1 MPSPWYCFPLC
12 DTFFYYFLLFGENLL
27 SLDVKFPAD
36 PIIGKTANI
45 FISRLTQKKNTECL
59 EKENT
64 TLTKRIKQNP
74 TIEVIKI
81 INL

>member
-1 MPSPWYCFPLC
+1 MIK
-12 DTFFYYFLLFGENLL
+12 YFSVL

-36 PIIGKTANI
+36 PIIGKTASI